1 VKATVCRVLFAGL
14 LVATTTVVP
23 QKGGQVIAATCAAG
37 NLSAAQLTTAFS
49 RPGLGATPGHPGY
62 AGGDYQHVYALPN
75 GSRLWLFQDMFFSND
90 NDLRDSLTM
99 AAHNAGLLQRGN
111 CWKQVGG
118 PQMHNYVG
126 SSLTT
131 PLTRWFWPMGGDIG
145 ADGYLWIFFVEMRN
159 PSGTGAAWGSAPAAT
174 WIARINP
181 STLAVASFTKAR
193 NAGTRLYGW
202 SVTSDDTYSY
212 LYGHCYR
219 QYIHRVSGAGQ
230 FDATCM
236 PSSYLARVPKG
247 HFTAAPTY
255 WTGSGWSSNPASARP
270 VMTRGHANPMDV
282 RRFGKVFVNVT
293 KIDDWW
299 GAKVYVDRAA
309 HPWGPWTNVRAID
322 IVNSRRCSQ
331 CGIYH
336 AQAMPYLV
344 SGRLVI
350 SWSNGGAFNL
360 WQANASLYRPSF
372 VSVALPA

>member
-1 VKATVCRVLFAGL
+1 MRRALLAGL
-14 LVATTTVVP
+14 LVATTAVVS
-23 QKGGQVIAATCAAG
+23 QVDSPTTSAASCAVG
-37 NLSAAQLTTAFS
+37 SLSAAQLTTAFS
-49 RPGLGATPGHPGY
+49 RPGLGATTGHPGY
-62 AGGDYQHVYALPN
+62 AGGDYQHVYVLPN

-99 AAHNAGLLQRGN
+99 AAHNAGLLQRGR
-111 CWKQVGG
+111 CWSQVGG

-126 SSLTT
+126 GSLTL
-131 PLTRWFWPMGGDIG
+131 PLWRWFWPMGGDIG
-145 ADGYLWIFFVEMRN
+145 ADGFLWVFFVEMRN
-159 PSGTGAAWGSAPAAT
+159 PAGSGATLGAAPNAT

-181 STLAVASFTKAR
+181 TNLKVMSFSRARDASA
-193 NAGTRLYGW
+193 RLYGW

-219 QYIHRVSGAGQ
+219 QFVHRVSGVGQ
-230 FDATCM
+230 FDTACM
-236 PSSYLARVPKG
+236 PSTYLARVPKG
-247 HFTAAPTY
+247 HFTDAPKY
-255 WTGSGWSSNPASARP
+255 WTGTTWSANPASARP

-299 GAKVYVDRAA
+299 GAKIFVDRAP
-309 HPWGPWTNVRAID
+309 HPWGPWRNVQAID
-322 IVNSRRCSQ
+322 IVNSRLCSQ

-344 SGRLVI
+344 GGRLVI
-350 SWSNGGAFNL
+350 SWSNGAAFSL
-360 WQANASLYRPSF
+360 WYANASLYRPSF